1 MVIINGYCKGVR
13 FMNNKS
19 KRKVLLPNR
28 INFRCNDKE
37 VELVN
42 QGAKRNNTT
51 QSGYIRMLIREDSK
65 NFIK

>member
-1 MVIINGYCKGVR
+1 ME
-13 FMNNKS
+13 NNS

-42 QGAKRNNTT
+42 KGAKRNNTT